1 MSKEA
6 SHFRVI
12 GVVVDHR
19 YSVPLDLMD
28 WRRGCKVYPVVG
40 YKVLNLSTLKIDTV
54 TNAEVKGHPIHKLL
68 DGKEFKNLVVKDSKN
83 SMDVEYIADC
93 KGDNS
98 YAITSYLPVYN
109 MMNSMMFNL
118 GGASCRFIYSDISL
132 IDVYGSD
139 RVAFVKK
146 YTKDTATIPRPSF
159 FGNETIH
166 RNEIPRKLVNGLY
179 SLGNSYGLD
188 VVGKETVTVPM
199 GCKEV
204 YVYSLVGVKKL
215 IVSRDVEYIEA
226 SKDCDG
232 LINVSDI
239 ILPVNASKKLVS
251 SLMIALAMSYLVRN
265 ETNSLVL
272 QFLTDVSRLKGE
284 WDKAYSMC
292 YSKKH
297 EKAMEILMN
306 SIRIGTY

>member
-1 MSKEA
+1 
-6 SHFRVI
+6 
-12 GVVVDHR
+12 
-19 YSVPLDLMD
+19 
-28 WRRGCKVYPVVG
+28 
-40 YKVLNLSTLKIDTV
+40 
-54 TNAEVKGHPIHKLL
+54 
-68 DGKEFKNLVVKDSKN
+68 
-83 SMDVEYIADC
+83 
-93 KGDNS
+93 
-98 YAITSYLPVYN
+98 
-109 MMNSMMFNL
+109 
-118 GGASCRFIYSDISL
+118 
-132 IDVYGSD
+132 
-139 RVAFVKK
+139 
-146 YTKDTATIPRPSF
+146 
-159 FGNETIH
+159 
-166 RNEIPRKLVNGLY
+166 
-179 SLGNSYGLD
+179 
-188 VVGKETVTVPM
+188 M

-215 IVSRDVEYIEA
+215 IVSRDVEYIET

-272 QFLTDVSRLKGE
+272 QFLTDVSRLNGE
-284 WDKAYSMC
+284 WDKAYNMC